1 MSTAIRVELQVVG
14 SADGLPAEKEIR
26 DWLQRAC
33 LAVSPDAGRGCELV
47 VRVVDEAESRDLN
60 RRYRGK
66 DRATNVLA
74 FPAAEPGEMPG
85 PAGAG
90 QRALGDLVLCGTV
103 IAREAAEQRKD
114 VTAHW
119 AHMLVHGALHLL
131 GFDHETEGEAS
142 RMESLEI
149 RILGGRALPDPYA
162 PR

>member
-1 MSTAIRVELQVVG
+1 
-14 SADGLPAEKEIR
+14 
-26 DWLQRAC
+26 
-33 LAVSPDAGRGCELV
+33 
-47 VRVVDEAESRDLN
+47 
-60 RRYRGK
+60 
-66 DRATNVLA
+66 
-74 FPAAEPGEMPG
+74 MPG

>member
-1 MSTAIRVELQVVG
+1 MSTPVRLELQVAG
-14 SADGLPAEKEIR
+14 SADGLPSETEIR

-33 LAVSPDAGRGCELV
+33 LAVSPDAGRGREIL

-74 FPAAEPGEMPG
+74 FPAAEPGEIPG

-103 IAREAAEQRKD
+103 IAREAAEQGKNA
-114 VTAHW
+114 TAHW

-131 GFDHETEGEAS
+131 GFDHETEAQAS

-149 RILGGRALPDPYA
+149 RILGGRGLPDPYA
-162 PR
+162 AR